1 MRKELLGW
9 EKELVGFYVSEHPL
23 TQVALNLQDTV
34 TCFCGEINEEMNQ
47 QNVVVAG
54 LVEWIRPHVTKR
66 GDPMAFVHLE
76 DIQGGIEVVVFPR
89 VYEATRDLWQQD
101 KILVVRGKVDAARGA
116 PKILA
121 DSVQDYL
128 LIAHPADA
136 QGAAAPAVAEQPA
149 AYALPARAAPAPPR
163 QEPSAQPPANGGAG
177 NGGSAAREPTT
188 AQGEPR
194 SPRQESP
201 PLRPPPG
208 GRHLNI
214 VLRRTGD
221 QAQDT
226 QRARQVYNLLTGHPG
241 SETFTLFVE
250 DSRRRVQIDFPNASI
265 AYSPDLAQSLRAMLG
280 QDAVQVV

>member
-1 MRKELLGW
+1 
-9 EKELVGFYVSEHPL
+9 
-23 TQVALNLQDTV
+23 
-34 TCFCGEINEEMNQ
+34 
-47 QNVVVAG
+47 
-54 LVEWIRPHVTKR
+54 
-66 GDPMAFVHLE
+66 
-76 DIQGGIEVVVFPR
+76 VVFPR

-101 KILVVRGKVDAARGA
+101 NILIVRGKVDAARGD

-128 LIAHPADA
+128 LIARPAEA
-136 QGAAAPAVAEQPA
+136 QATAAPAVAEQPA
-149 AYALPARAAPAPPR
+149 AYVPRAAPV
-163 QEPSAQPPANGGAG
+163 Q
-177 NGGSAAREPTT
+177 REP
-188 AQGEPR
+188 P

-201 PLRPPPG
+201 PPRPPPG

-250 DSRRRVQIDFPNASI
+250 DNRRRVQIDFPNAPI
-265 AYSPDLAQSLRAMLG
+265 AYSLDLAQSLMAMLG